1 MNDLTE
7 LRNLG
12 RDLDRSVPGPSPGL
26 RNRVLSAFAEP
37 PRPARPLRT
46 RRAAIA
52 GGLAVA
58 AGLATVP
65 WWGGT
70 PAVDAQAAQILD
82 QAASVARRQPT
93 LTARPSQ
100 FVFIKELMTY
110 AGITDNNGKPAVQ
123 MHQGML
129 ESWYSASGTRA
140 GQSRWQPRSAPL
152 PGHPTGP
159 WSTSKGSTPH
169 PPDPPAYLPDLPT
182 SADAML
188 RYLYQHSD
196 GSNPPD
202 QQAFITA
209 GDLIR
214 ANYIR
219 PAALA
224 AVFEAVAR
232 IPGVSVVHGAVT
244 ADGRRG
250 IAVQRTFAG
259 ESQQLIFDRATH
271 AFIGERVVITGPPV
285 KIKPGTVGSST
296 TILRIAIVNQ
306 AGQQPKS

>member
-12 RDLDRSVPGPSPGL
+12 RELDESVPGPSPGL
-26 RNRVLSAFAEP
+26 RNRVLSTFAEP
-37 PRPARPLRT
+37 PSPVRPLLT
-46 RRAAIA
+46 RRAAVA

-65 WWGGT
+65 LWGGT

-82 QAASVARRQPT
+82 QAARVARRQPA
-93 LTARPSQ
+93 LTVRPSQ

-110 AGITDNNGKPAVQ
+110 GGVSIRNGKPTVR

-129 ESWYSASGTRA
+129 ESWYSVSGARK
-140 GQSRWQPRSAPL
+140 GLIRWQPRSAPL

-159 WSTSKGSTPH
+159 WSPSPGDAPN
-169 PPDPPAYLPDLPT
+169 PPAYLPGLPT
-182 SADAML
+182 SAEGML
-188 RYLYQHSD
+188 IYLYQHSA

-214 ANYIR
+214 SNYIR

-224 AVFEAVAR
+224 AVFEAVAS

-250 IAVQRTFAG
+250 IGVQRTFAG
-259 ESQQLIFDRATH
+259 DSQQLIFDPVTH
-271 AFIGERVVITGPPV
+271 AFIGERDVITGPPV
-285 KIKPGTVGSST
+285 QIKPGTVMNST
-296 TILRIAIVNQ
+296 AILGIAIVNE
-306 AGQQPKS
+306 AGEQPGS